1 MKDFIASWMTDDDLM
16 DICSEY
22 LDNKTEDQIKKDN
35 PNSIYEQ
42 SYAVIQL
49 LINREKVFHWSD
61 MREVL
66 NKYNKKIVEE
76 FTLKFKEAPE
86 QGQVISR
93 YYIR

>member
-1 MKDFIASWMTDDDLM
+1 MKDFIASRMTDGDLM
-16 DICSEY
+16 DICHDY
-22 LDNKTEDQIKKDN
+22 LNHRTVEQIKSNN

-49 LINREKVFHWSD
+49 LINRGKVFDWSD

-66 NKYNKKIVEE
+66 NKYNKKIVKE
-76 FTLKFKEAPE
+76 FTLKFKDAPE

-93 YYIR
+93 YYNR